1 MSTQQQQHT
10 SKSKNGPTT
19 IKGAWNMVRRSF
31 EENNVRD
38 VPPSLREY
46 ARGQASRSEIH
57 PIIADAKRWLAVKR
71 PGGSDEQR
79 QERKARRKE
88 RQSINA
94 AAKAAKKGKGKT
106 NLKPSGEGKKKG
118 RG

>member
-1 MSTQQQQHT
+1 MSTQQQHT
-10 SKSKNGPTT
+10 TTTKGKFGPMT
-19 IKGAWNMVRRSF
+19 IKGAWNLVRRSF
-31 EENNVRD
+31 EENNVKD
-38 VPPSLREY
+38 APPSLRAY
-46 ARGQASRSEIH
+46 ARGQASRSETH
-57 PIIADAKRWLAVKR
+57 PIVADAKRWLSVKR

-106 NLKPSGEGKKKG
+106 NLKPSGEGKKK
-118 RG
+118 R